1 MMRTPNTSHSLKWSW
16 LRHAVQIAALLLFA
30 APLLVAGWGLFGVSV
45 GGDDPVPTPADLP
58 FFGSLSSSSIG
69 GVTLLDP
76 FGVLQVV
83 AASKTFEL
91 EWLWF
96 ALPVVALY
104 GLVRARAFCG
114 WVCPVNLL
122 LELVDALRRKLGIKV
137 SEAPVP
143 RRAKIGVALAVL
155 VLSAATSVPLFES
168 FSPIGAVNKGI
179 LFGSVAGLWT
189 LGAIVAAELFWGH
202 RVWCRALC
210 PLGGFY
216 EAIGRVGVVNT
227 RYDRT
232 ACIHCDACRKAC
244 LADPSIL
251 DPVLTGRDVIVR
263 AGDCMACGS
272 CVDAC
277 PTRALSLGLGKGAK
291 EAPEAS
297 VDEVPAKA

>member
-96 ALPVVALY
+96 ALPVVAFY

-122 LELVDALRRKLGIKV
+122 LELVDALRRKLGI
-137 SEAPVP
+137 
-143 RRAKIGVALAVL
+143 
-155 VLSAATSVPLFES
+155 
-168 FSPIGAVNKGI
+168 
-179 LFGSVAGLWT
+179 
-189 LGAIVAAELFWGH
+189 
-202 RVWCRALC
+202 
-210 PLGGFY
+210 
-216 EAIGRVGVVNT
+216 
-227 RYDRT
+227 
-232 ACIHCDACRKAC
+232 
-244 LADPSIL
+244 
-251 DPVLTGRDVIVR
+251 
-263 AGDCMACGS
+263 
-272 CVDAC
+272 
-277 PTRALSLGLGKGAK
+277 
-291 EAPEAS
+291 
-297 VDEVPAKA
+297 

>member
-1 MMRTPNTSHSLKWSW
+1 MRTPNTSQSLKWSW

-45 GGDDPVPTPADLP
+45 GGDDPVPAPADLP

-91 EWLWF
+91 DWLWF
-96 ALPVVALY
+96 ALPVVVLY

-143 RRAKIGVALAVL
+143 RRAKMGVALAVL

-216 EAIGRVGVVNT
+216 EAIGRMGVVNV

-251 DPVLTGRDVIVR
+251 DPVLAGDDTCVR

-277 PTRALSLGLGKGAK
+277 PARALSLGLGKGAK
-291 EAPEAS
+291 
-297 VDEVPAKA
+297 PAAEPAEEGSAAAA

>member
-91 EWLWF
+91 ERLWF
-96 ALPVVALY
+96 ALPVVAFY

-122 LELVDALRRKLGIKV
+122 LELDVYKRQALPA
-137 SEAPVP
+137 APLPGP
-143 RRAKIGVALAVL
+143 RPRPCSGP
-155 VLSAATSVPLFES
+155 STS
-168 FSPIGAVNKGI
+168 
-179 LFGSVAGLWT
+179 
-189 LGAIVAAELFWGH
+189 
-202 RVWCRALC
+202 CRA
-210 PLGGFY
+210 
-216 EAIGRVGVVNT
+216 AR
-227 RYDRT
+227 RR
-232 ACIHCDACRKAC
+232 R
-244 LADPSIL
+244 PS
-251 DPVLTGRDVIVR
+251 P
-263 AGDCMACGS
+263 
-272 CVDAC
+272 
-277 PTRALSLGLGKGAK
+277 
-291 EAPEAS
+291 
-297 VDEVPAKA
+297 

>member
-1 MMRTPNTSHSLKWSW
+1 M
-16 LRHAVQIAALLLFA
+16 V
-30 APLLVAGWGLFGVSV
+30 
-45 GGDDPVPTPADLP
+45 
-58 FFGSLSSSSIG
+58 
-69 GVTLLDP
+69 
-76 FGVLQVV
+76 
-83 AASKTFEL
+83 
-91 EWLWF
+91 
-96 ALPVVALY
+96 LY

-143 RRAKIGVALAVL
+143 RRAKMGVALAVL

-216 EAIGRVGVVNT
+216 EA
-227 RYDRT
+227 
-232 ACIHCDACRKAC
+232 
-244 LADPSIL
+244 S
-251 DPVLTGRDVIVR
+251 
-263 AGDCMACGS
+263 
-272 CVDAC
+272 
-277 PTRALSLGLGKGAK
+277 GAW
-291 EAPEAS
+291 AW
-297 VDEVPAKA
+297 